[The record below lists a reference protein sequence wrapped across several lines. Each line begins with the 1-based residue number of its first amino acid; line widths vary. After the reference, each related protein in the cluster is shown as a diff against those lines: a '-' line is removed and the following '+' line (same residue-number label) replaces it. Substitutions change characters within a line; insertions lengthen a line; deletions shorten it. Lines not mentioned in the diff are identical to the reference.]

1 MKCICFCAEVK
12 SRSSTQ
18 WSSLLSFLWL
28 LKVSRLFQDCTCCVA
43 WREKRHLIQTLK
55 ITILLPLLEMLG
67 ILNTRHYFLQQSWRN
82 CGQTH
87 HLFLYNSINAC
98 NVILSMQTMQFYQC
112 RQWNSISVTRSL
124 LLLKLSQDL

>member
-1 MKCICFCAEVK
+1 MYM
-12 SRSSTQ
+12 
-18 WSSLLSFLWL
+18 LLCWGEKPIFNTVILIVIIL
-28 LKVSRLFQDCTCCVA
+28 EAADGITIVSRLYMLCGQ
-43 WREKRHLIQTLK
+43 EKRHLIQTLK

-112 RQWNSISVTRSL
+112 RQWNSISVSRSL
-124 LLLKLSQDL
+124 LLLKLPQDL